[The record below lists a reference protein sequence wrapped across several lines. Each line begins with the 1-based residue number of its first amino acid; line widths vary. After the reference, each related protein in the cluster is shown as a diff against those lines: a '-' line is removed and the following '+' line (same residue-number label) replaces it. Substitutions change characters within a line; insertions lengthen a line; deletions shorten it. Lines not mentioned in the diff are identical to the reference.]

1 MVVVCSKYGW
11 LRKWTGVLSRYDGC
25 QVGRV
30 VVCRVVVVVD
40 CGVSGTGDVVRQ
52 GKVEVCLG
60 VVEGGRLC
68 EESRGW
74 QCRGVVVGVQSC
86 IGERLVRW

>member
-1 MVVVCSKYGW
+1 MVVGSICEL
-11 LRKWTGVLSRYDGC
+11 LRKWNGGVTC
-25 QVGRV
+25 CVGGREGLE
-30 VVCRVVVVVD
+30 VVCCVVVVVER
-40 CGVSGTGDVVRQ
+40 GRSGTGDKLHE

-74 QCRGVVVGVQSC
+74 QCRGVVVV
-86 IGERLVRW
+86 VRGCS